1 MRPLLW
7 LAVGAAAEYSCDVSP
22 EALEAI
28 VSRASAALGGAPAA
42 EPALL
47 AAALYLWQFPHF
59 FALAYYNRKDYAR
72 GGFAMV
78 PVRDPTGARTAAL
91 VWRYSLALA
100 PLPFAAC
107 AAGVTSPMF
116 LVEAS
121 ALNGALVAL
130 AAAFRRAPSDGAARK
145 VFLLSLAYLPA
156 WLFFFLF
163 HLRPLHER
171 ERDAREQ
178 PLTTKLA
185 LWCDEARA
193 AGRALCA
200 HEVLVEKQH
209 QSSAKAQ
216 PPSAASSAAAT
227 LCPKI
232 AVDGAADAAKEAAA
246 VTVSAAAEASAS
258 SAAAAA
264 RTA

>member
-1 MRPLLW
+1 
-7 LAVGAAAEYSCDVSP
+7 
-22 EALEAI
+22 
-28 VSRASAALGGAPAA
+28 
-42 EPALL
+42 
-47 AAALYLWQFPHF
+47 
-59 FALAYYNRKDYAR
+59 
-72 GGFAMV
+72 MV

-209 QSSAKAQ
+209 QQ
-216 PPSAASSAAAT
+216 SAAKE
-227 LCPKI
+227 LCPKF

-246 VTVSAAAEASAS
+246 ATVTAAAEASAS